1 MHATDHDPTSSKK
14 QTLTVIQCSHLC
26 SQRFT
31 DHAKKRPVH
40 LNFERPVRPAL
51 LLLMHT
57 MKILQLVLTHHSI
70 YQLLAYVLMSYK
82 GGIMCYLP
90 HCTQGALKCRQFHR
104 QNQRLHCHVIFYSI
118 FFIRISE
125 HFSSTPCKIFM
136 KHGLKYM
143 KTVHGKLFKQQ
154 FFVFLL
160 AEKHLSLAYGSPTVV
175 VCKSLLS

>member
-1 MHATDHDPTSSKK
+1 M
-14 QTLTVIQCSHLC
+14 
-26 SQRFT
+26 FT
-31 DHAKKRPVH
+31 TFHGPCKKRPVH
-40 LNFERPVRPAL
+40 LNYERPVRPAL